1 MDALASEIGVAATA
15 IARLAAQQQGYA
27 PIALGSAGEILTVLE
42 AGIEDLL
49 EVFDET

>member
-27 PIALGSAGEILTVLE
+27 PIALGSG
-42 AGIEDLL
+42 GEDL
-49 EVFDET
+49 DGD